1 MEAAAGLFFSLIALA
16 VFGFGIAVLYRNRAS
31 VSKWLNAPY
40 YADEDRKL
48 RLKRRIEDSQKELA
62 DIEQKEVETKE
73 EE

>member
-16 VFGFGIAVLYRNRAS
+16 AFAFGAAVLYRNRIS
-31 VSKWLNAPY
+31 VAKWLNAPY

-48 RLKRRIEDSQKELA
+48 KLKRRIEDSEKELA
-62 DIEQKEVETKE
+62 DIEQKEAEAKE